1 MAFMGASGGSLL
13 GKMKEGRFA
22 EFGRIVL
29 G

>member
-1 MAFMGASGGSLL
+1 MASTGASGGSLL